1 MYLMQENQLT
11 AKSGTGTQ
19 STTSSPQQSS
29 GTSGAAA
36 NGRGVQPGTTA
47 SLLTNK
53 TAGVK
58 LNSTSLTVVNIGP
71 KTASVVKTPAP
82 AKASPSPI
90 AIDFAVILF
99 VLAGIMLWSTIKAGK
114 KTT

>member
-1 MYLMQENQLT
+1 MQNNQLT
-11 AKSGTGTQ
+11 AKQGTGTQ
-19 STTSSPQQSS
+19 SSTSSPQLSS
-29 GTSGAAA
+29 GASGAAA
-36 NGRGVQPGTTA
+36 NGSGVQPGTA
-47 SLLTNK
+47 PSLLTDK

-58 LNSTSLTVVNIGP
+58 LNSTSLTVVKIGP
-71 KTASVVKTPAP
+71 KTASVVKTPAA